1 MSDWLS
7 QWQGHLLSCSRQLK
21 NHYGDISGPAF
32 VKIIV
37 PDLTSFPLVML
48 RPWYSVLMLSG
59 HMSQMLR
66 VCFLSFWNSSWF
78 PTIVN
83 ILLSFTVHHIY
94 MNTTKLWR
102 TLNAGCKLFEMN
114 RYIYI
119 CQTICKVSKYYT
131 ILEVSQAVWPLQMCP
146 WCIDACIHDVMHV
159 SMMHKIFRFLENFQ
173 I

>member
-1 MSDWLS
+1 MRE
-7 QWQGHLLSCSRQLK
+7 WQGHLLSCFRQLK

-94 MNTTKLWR
+94 EYNKALKDA
-102 TLNAGCKLFEMN
+102 LNAGCKLFEMN

-119 CQTICKVSKYYT
+119 IPEICHLFYTHTFWGLKILHSKVRKFRTKKASRQNSVKLHT
-131 ILEVSQAVWPLQMCP
+131 VC
-146 WCIDACIHDVMHV
+146 
-159 SMMHKIFRFLENFQ
+159 KITHSV
-173 I
+173 